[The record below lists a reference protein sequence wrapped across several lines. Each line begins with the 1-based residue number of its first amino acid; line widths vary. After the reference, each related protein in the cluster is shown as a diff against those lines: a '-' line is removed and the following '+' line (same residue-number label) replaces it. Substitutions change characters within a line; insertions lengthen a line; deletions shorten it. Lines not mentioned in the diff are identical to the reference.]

1 MEHPVSDEVRYRIL
15 RYLEEHPVASQRE
28 LASHLGVS
36 VGKINYCIRALV
48 EKGWIK
54 MRNFRGSQRKMSYV
68 YVLTP
73 KGLEEKVKV
82 TIRFLRRKIA
92 EYNSLSA
99 EIERLN
105 LEVAQ
110 SGALVES
117 DAAPAK

>member
-117 DAAPAK
+117 DAASAK

>member
-48 EKGWIK
+48 ENGWIK